1 MRLTFLRYRCALI
14 FKIGSRA
21 ILQIVTFMK
30 PICLLAIAAVV
41 TICSSNFYEVS
52 GQVQERSRWLL
63 PDVAKVTLDSSGQ
76 SQIDFNPTICRR
88 LGPDLCEYFRAHEY
102 GHVNLR
108 HLERGVPTRQAE
120 READLWAAQNASP
133 SAVEAARKYF
143 ERGRGGSFN
152 HGSARVRAQR
162 LKDVQASQQAA
173 TSLQKRVTVLKP
185 SISSTTSTT
194 SATTRNPTQYSAGS
208 TTTVTRQPVKYVTN
222 GGTANTTSTAKR
234 SPTQYSGGSRKAVV
248 RKAIPHS
255 AKRVVYIVKSAPSKA
270 RSYVPNSNV
279 PKSKVTISNAP
290 KVYVPKGGFNNPR

>member
-1 MRLTFLRYRCALI
+1 
-14 FKIGSRA
+14 
-21 ILQIVTFMK
+21 
-30 PICLLAIAAVV
+30 
-41 TICSSNFYEVS
+41 VS

-76 SQIDFNPTICRR
+76 SQIDFNPAICRR

-152 HGSARVRAQR
+152 HGSARERAQR
-162 LKDVQASQQAA
+162 LKEVQASQQAA
-173 TSLQKRVTVLKP
+173 TSVQKRVTVLKP
-185 SISSTTSTT
+185 SISGTSTT

-248 RKAIPHS
+248 RKAIPYS
-255 AKRVVYIVKSAPSKA
+255 AKRVVYIVKSAPGKAA
-270 RSYVPNSNV
+270 RSYVPKSN
-279 PKSKVTISNAP
+279 VTISNAP